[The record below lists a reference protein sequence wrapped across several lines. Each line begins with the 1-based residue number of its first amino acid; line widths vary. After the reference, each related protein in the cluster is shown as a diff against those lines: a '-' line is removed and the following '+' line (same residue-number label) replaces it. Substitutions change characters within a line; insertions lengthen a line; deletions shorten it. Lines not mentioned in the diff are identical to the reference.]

1 MFAKMNKLVYV
12 IFIVFVFMAAVL
24 ISGCAEQKV
33 INQNAETQH
42 PDIQFVGFDAGYEGK
57 QLIPFAVKVSDNET
71 VTIESS
77 NGTAIVSGVC
87 SDNPNIQFTG
97 FDTEHKGELLI
108 PFAIKVSDNGT
119 VTIKSD
125 NGTVIVSGMC
135 SSK

>member
-1 MFAKMNKLVYV
+1 MFTKTDKVMYV
-12 IFIVFVFMAAVL
+12 IFIVLVFMAAVL
-24 ISGCAEQKV
+24 ISGCVEQKV
-33 INQNAETQH
+33 INQNTETQR
-42 PDIQFVGFDAGYEGK
+42 PDIQFVGFDTGYEGK

-77 NGTAIVSGVC
+77 NGTAIASRMC

-108 PFAIKVSDNGT
+108 PFAIKVSNNGT

-125 NGTVIVSGMC
+125 NGTVIVSGVC

>member
-1 MFAKMNKLVYV
+1 MFAKTDKVVYV

-33 INQNAETQH
+33 INQNTETQH
-42 PDIQFVGFDAGYEGK
+42 PDIQFVGFEAGYEGK
-57 QLIPFAVKVSDNET
+57 QLIPFAVKVSDNEI

-77 NGTAIVSGVC
+77 NGTVIVNGVC
-87 SDNPNIQFTG
+87 SDNPNIQFVG
-97 FDTEHKGELLI
+97 FEAGYEGKQLI

-125 NGTVIVSGMC
+125 NGTVIVSGVC
-135 SSK
+135 STK